1 MEPADTT
8 NHSNRPRF
16 FPFLHTHR
24 SRESS
29 PSPRRSGTRT
39 PIRIPSSSSQCE
51 MLSSH
56 CSTPIASSTGLYLEA
71 PENSS
76 VCHESINIPPH
87 NISLRDLIHE
97 SQYRVTALN
106 QQLTRLDQQT
116 ARCRKAEGN
125 VCQQIA
131 LQYDKYIQLIQDRKA
146 LALRRVK
153 SLYSK
158 VIQDIASQES
168 KFSKLAKSLQQAIQE
183 ATQERKIEI
192 QVEMSTYEILDSVG
206 DPLAIKLEEMREHF
220 TSLLEESH
228 TDDVITLP
236 DVRFN
241 IDKDIEYQLQRLG
254 HVIVEVKSP
263 PQADPVKINMGI
275 QTPYG
280 LSVGSGDQLHVLDW
294 ETNTLVVLNLSTSHN
309 AHMQSL
315 GRTLARKSVHSV
327 VGAPAGYYISFPN
340 ENSVK
345 LVSPDLRSSVDV
357 TGIQWYV
364 FLRPHG
370 IALTEKDN
378 IVLADT
384 SNNRVLVCSPDLNK
398 VVLQIKSTEQGEGQL
413 LHPREVAVTP
423 AFDIVVLHEGYP
435 CIHVYTPAGELR
447 FKFGSITTPAREL
460 DRPQSIAVSGD
471 GDIFVGNVGFV
482 GIYSVDGITMS
493 RVWRPGVI
501 QRLTVTSDRRVIFR
515 GNSKDGIIIDSS
527 F

>member
-1 MEPADTT
+1 MQPADTN
-8 NHSNRPRF
+8 NHSNRPHF
-16 FPFLHTHR
+16 FPFLHQRR

-29 PSPRRSGTRT
+29 PSPRRSGIRT
-39 PIRIPSSSSQCE
+39 PIRTPSLSQYE
-51 MLSSH
+51 ILDSH
-56 CSTPIASSTGLYLEA
+56 ASTPVASSTGLFLEG
-71 PENSS
+71 PDNSS
-76 VCHESINIPPH
+76 GCHESINIPPH
-87 NISLRDLIHE
+87 NISLKYLIHE
-97 SQYRVTALN
+97 SQARVTALN
-106 QQLTRLDQQT
+106 QQLTRLEQQT
-116 ARCRKAEGN
+116 ARCKRAEGN

-131 LQYDKYIQLIQDRKA
+131 LQYDKFIQMIQDRKE

-153 SLYSK
+153 SLYSR
-158 VIQDIASQES
+158 VIQDVAAQEA
-168 KFSKLAKSLQQAIQE
+168 KFSKLANSLKQAIQE
-183 ATQERKIEI
+183 ATQQRKIEI
-192 QVEMSTYEILDSVG
+192 QVERSTYEILDSVG
-206 DPLAIKLEEMREHF
+206 DPLAMKLEEMRENF
-220 TSLLEESH
+220 NSLLNESY
-228 TDDVITLP
+228 DDNVIMLP

-241 IDKDIEYQLQRLG
+241 IDKDIEYQLKRLG
-254 HVIVEVKSP
+254 HVIIEVKAP
-263 PQADPVKINMGI
+263 PQEDPVKIKMGI
-275 QTPYG
+275 ESPYG
-280 LSVGSGDQLHVLDW
+280 LSVGSDGQLHVLDW
-294 ETNTLVVLNLSTSHN
+294 ETNKLIVLNLSPTHN
-309 AHMQSL
+309 ALVRSL

-327 VGAPAGYYISFPN
+327 VGAPTGYYISFPN
-340 ENSVK
+340 ENAVK
-345 LVSPDLRSSVDV
+345 FVSIDLKSSVDV

-370 IALTEKDN
+370 LALTEKDN

-384 SNNRVLVCSPDLNK
+384 SNNRVLLCSPDLNK
-398 VVLQIKSTEQGEGQL
+398 VVLQIKSREEGEGQL

-460 DRPQSIAVSGD
+460 DRPQSIAVSDD

-501 QRLTVTSDRRVIFR
+501 QRLTVTPDRRVIFR

>member
-1 MEPADTT
+1 MQPADTDS
-8 NHSNRPRF
+8 HSNRPHF
-16 FPFLHTHR
+16 FPFRHPRR

-29 PSPRRSGTRT
+29 PSPRRSGIHTPLRT
-39 PIRIPSSSSQCE
+39 PTSSQCE
-51 MLSSH
+51 MVDSH
-56 CSTPIASSTGLYLEA
+56 CSTPITSSTGFFLEV
-71 PENSS
+71 PDNSS
-76 VCHESINIPPH
+76 TCHESINIPPH
-87 NISLRDLIHE
+87 NISLRELIHE
-97 SQYRVTALN
+97 SQSRVTTLN
-106 QQLTRLDQQT
+106 QQLTRLEQQT

-125 VCQQIA
+125 VCQQIVR
-131 LQYDKYIQLIQDRKA
+131 QYDKYIQMIQDRKI
-146 LALRRVK
+146 LALRKVK

-158 VIQDIASQES
+158 VIQDISSQE
-168 KFSKLAKSLQQAIQE
+168 KRFSKQAKSLKQAIQE

-192 QVEMSTYEILDSVG
+192 QVEKSTYEILDSVG
-206 DPLAIKLEEMREHF
+206 DPLVIKLEEMRENF
-220 TSLLEESH
+220 TSLLNESS
-228 TDDVITLP
+228 DDYVITLP

-254 HVIVEVKSP
+254 HVIIEVKAP
-263 PQADPVKINMGI
+263 PQEDPVKIKI
-275 QTPYG
+275 DVQSPYG
-280 LSVGSGDQLHVLDW
+280 LSVGSDDQLQVLDW
-294 ETNTLVVLNLSTSHN
+294 ETNTLIVLNLSASHN
-309 AHMQSL
+309 THVRCL

-327 VGAPAGYYISFPN
+327 VGAPTGYYISFPN
-340 ENSVK
+340 ENAVK
-345 LVSPDLRSSVDV
+345 LVSIDLRSSVDV

-370 IALTEKDN
+370 LALTEKDN

-384 SNNRVLVCSPDLNK
+384 NNNRVLVCSPDLNK

-435 CIHVYTPAGELR
+435 CIHVYTPAGVLR

-460 DRPQSIAVSGD
+460 DRPQSVAVSND

-501 QRLTVTSDRRVIFR
+501 QRLTVTSDRRVVFR